1 MSDVRG
7 AGWAAACTA
16 GGPRTRIADRG
27 ADRRFRFIA
36 RAPARDPPGRGSVH
50 GSCVRCTERRGSW
63 RIAIF
68 RHVVNVILYNYYS
81 IKPLMHAP
89 EPHRQGQSIE
99 HCISDRSTGAIG
111 AHIWK
116 PAPPGARARVHTTSS
131 LQQSPVT
138 SREPSL
144 YRVARFPASRFVL
157 ITEPPPRRVRSPAM
171 GGVTLKGWPSQET
184 HGKF

>member
-68 RHVVNVILYNYYS
+68 RHVVNVILYKAVNAR
-81 IKPLMHAP
+81 PRAP
-89 EPHRQGQSIE
+89 PTRAI